1 MSWGEEEAQRR
12 IARAAQR
19 GEKSLWLKDLGLTEL
34 PETILQIKDLR
45 ALHAQGNHI
54 EQLPRWLLSGQSLLE
69 VLDLTGNSLAEVP
82 EWIGRFRQLRQLRL
96 YGNDFGEL
104 PDSMT
109 ALRKLLV
116 LDIGMTELPTVPDWI
131 TQLTE
136 LRWLGIGDLL
146 LSELPP
152 SLASLQHLATLD
164 ASENR
169 LTDLPAWLA
178 DLPRLDHLY
187 LSGNRF
193 EQLPEVIAR
202 MPQLVVLDFFDC
214 KLHDLPDW
222 LPRLSRLRYL
232 RASRNLLREVD
243 DSIGDLANLRRLR
256 IDNNELSGLPDSMRK
271 LSKLTEL
278 GVSGNDHLREL
289 PEWIGELGR
298 LKRLHLQRCYLHT
311 FPDWLRGLGRLVE
324 LNLDGNPISDIPEW
338 IGELRGLRTLSLTN
352 AKLADL
358 PPALTD
364 LKQLN
369 ALYLDSNGLRELP
382 GWLGDLRTLTALDVG
397 VCALAGLPDELSSLI
412 HLTRLSLY
420 GNSIAELPEWVGALP
435 RLETLYL
442 DSNQLAALPG
452 TLRGRTT
459 LRRLTLHNNPMVELP
474 DWLGE
479 HGQLTELGLGAES
492 LLQLPAWL
500 GALTG
505 LRELYLHSGAASES
519 WSWLGNLRRLRTFYA
534 TNCLLAEIPPE
545 VGGLR
550 RLRWL
555 MLRDNELG
563 VLPDWINDLPWLTQL
578 DVDDNRLTELPSSLS
593 GLRRLAYLSLNDN
606 NVLELQ
612 TTIGQLDSLTSLSIS
627 NNGISWV
634 DPLLTLP
641 TQLTQIFLD
650 RNNIPAVPESVS
662 TLTHLRILH
671 INNNELRVV
680 SEWLLDLPRLT
691 YIEVGG
697 NPLITPPREIA
708 ASGSQAVLDF
718 IRECRR
724 GVAEQWISKLLVV
737 GEGGVGKTSLIKN
750 LLHEPFDPAE
760 STTHGIRLFDY
771 RVTHPWRPHV
781 EMELRTWDFGGQEIY
796 HATHQFFL
804 TDRSLFLL
812 LWNSRFGWEQGRLRY
827 WLDIIAARAPEA
839 PVLLVATHSASN
851 ERPVDLP
858 LEDLRR
864 EYPQIAASLAI
875 DNLTEDGLAEL
886 RALIAERAA
895 NLPLMGKRWPASWL
909 AATQAVEA
917 LPAKYVTPAQLWQ
930 AMAETGLHV
939 PQFQWVIADTLHLI
953 GSILFHQDDP
963 ELGETVILRPEWVN
977 SYISR
982 VLDSPEVER
991 RHGLLNRS
999 HLNELWSDLD
1009 HGMRDHFLRMMAEY
1023 DLSYRTESENGSDV
1037 ALVVERLPWNA
1048 PSGYEE
1054 RWNLVPPGGVREHEI
1069 RMIYQLNTTP
1079 PGIPTWFI
1087 ARSHRFTTDTHWR
1100 SGALLAHPDG
1110 RHRALIRADRHRNEV
1125 ELAVRG
1131 PSPATFFAVLN
1142 DGLNFTLDR
1151 YPGLS
1156 IKRMVPCNCAPS
1168 CTELYEYED
1177 LQRRLERTP
1186 PRTEIECRK
1195 SGADVYVPRLLL
1207 GIPPS
1212 DRDEIR
1218 STLDRL
1224 ARGSVE
1230 IGERLGELAGDQQ
1243 RMFLRLQQQIQT
1255 GLDTKCPSVFAVTPV
1270 RRSRIRGATYELS
1283 LYCEEPGS
1291 WHPLPE
1297 SAGGVY
1303 QIAQSPAWLRTM
1315 APYLRELV
1323 VILKHAAPLAG
1334 PLLGA
1339 TAEHL
1344 TEHMKSDLELMAQ
1357 LVDQL
1362 PEVDL
1367 RSESTALDS
1376 RQPGQ
1381 ADGPSARATNEA
1393 GFRLL
1398 QNWLTE
1404 IDPAQ
1409 RWGGLT
1415 RVTTPEGLALYLCAD
1430 HAAPYSRRR

>member
-1 MSWGEEEAQRR
+1 MSWGEQEAQRR

-54 EQLPRWLLSGQSLLE
+54 EQLPQWLLGGQSLLE

-82 EWIGRFRQLRQLRL
+82 EWIGRFRQLRRLRL
-96 YGNDFGEL
+96 YGNDFSGL
-104 PDSMT
+104 PESMT
-109 ALRKLLV
+109 ALRRLLL
-116 LDIGMTELPTVPDWI
+116 LDIGMTELPAVPDWI

-152 SLASLQHLATLD
+152 SLASLRRLATLD

-169 LTDLPAWLA
+169 LADLPAWLA
-178 DLPRLDHLY
+178 DLHRLDHLY

-193 EQLPEVIAR
+193 EQLPEVIGR
-202 MPQLVVLDFFDC
+202 MPQLVVLDFHDC
-214 KLHDLPDW
+214 KLHDLPSW
-222 LPRLSRLRYL
+222 LPQLSRLRYL
-232 RASRNLLREVD
+232 RASLNLLREVD
-243 DSIGDLANLRRLR
+243 ESIGELANLRRLR
-256 IDNNELSGLPDSMRK
+256 IDNNELGSLPESMRK

-289 PEWIGELGR
+289 PDWIGELGR
-298 LKRLHLQRCYLHT
+298 LKRLHLQRCYLHE
-311 FPDWLRGLGRLVE
+311 FPAWLRGLRRLVE
-324 LNLDGNPISDIPEW
+324 LNLDGNPISEIPEW
-338 IGELRGLRTLSLTN
+338 IGELGGLRDLSLTDV
-352 AKLADL
+352 KLAEL
-358 PPALTD
+358 PRALTN

-382 GWLGDLRTLTALDVG
+382 RWLGDLRTLTALDVG
-397 VCALAGLPDELSSLI
+397 VCALTGLPDELASLI

-420 GNSIAELPEWVGALP
+420 RNSIAELPEWVGALP

-442 DSNQLAALPG
+442 DGNRLAALPR

-459 LRRLTLHNNPMVELP
+459 LRRITLHNNPMVELP

-479 HGQLTELGLGAES
+479 HDQLTELGLGSES
-492 LLQLPAWL
+492 LLRFPSWL

-505 LRELYLHSGAASES
+505 LRVLYLYSGAASES
-519 WSWLGNLRRLRTFYA
+519 WSWLGNLRHLRTLYA
-534 TNCLLAEIPPE
+534 TDCLIASLPPE
-545 VGGLR
+545 VGNLR

-555 MLRDNELG
+555 MLRGNELRT
-563 VLPDWINDLPWLTQL
+563 LPDWINDLPWLRQL
-578 DVDDNRLTELPSSLS
+578 AVDDNLLTELPRSLG
-593 GLRRLAYLSLNDN
+593 GLKRLGYLSFNDN
-606 NVLELQ
+606 RVVELQ
-612 TTIGQLDSLTSLSIS
+612 ATIGQLDSLTSLSAS
-627 NNGISWV
+627 NNAIAWV

-641 TQLTQIFLD
+641 SQLTQIFLD
-650 RNNIPAVPESVS
+650 RNDIQAVPESAS
-662 TLTHLRILH
+662 ALTHLRILH
-671 INNNELRVV
+671 INNNELRSVPD
-680 SEWLLDLPRLT
+680 WLLDLPRLSF
-691 YIEVGG
+691 IEVGG
-697 NPLITPPREIA
+697 NPLTTPPPEIA
-708 ASGSQAVLDF
+708 AMGTSAILDF
-718 IRECRR
+718 MQTFRA
-724 GVAEQWISKLLVV
+724 GTAEQWISKLLVV

-750 LLHEPFDPAE
+750 LIHEPFDPAE
-760 STTHGIRLFDY
+760 STTHGIRIFDY
-771 RVTHPWRPHV
+771 RLAHPERPDV

-839 PVLLVATHSASN
+839 PILLVATHSASN

-864 EYPQIAASLAI
+864 EYPQIAASTAI
-875 DNLTEDGLAEL
+875 DNKTEDGLAAL
-886 RALIAERAA
+886 SGLIADCAA
-895 NLPLMGKRWPASWL
+895 TLPLMGKRWPTSWL
-909 AATQAVEA
+909 AATRAVDA
-917 LPAKYVTPAQLWQ
+917 LPAKYVTPLQLWQ
-930 AMAETGLHV
+930 AMAAGGLHV
-939 PQFQWVIADTLHLI
+939 PEVQRYIAGTLHLI
-953 GSILFHQDDP
+953 GSILYHMDDP
-963 ELGETVILRPEWVN
+963 ELSETVILRPEWVN
-977 SYISR
+977 AYISR

-999 HLNELWSDLD
+999 HLDELWSDLD

-1048 PSGYEE
+1048 PAGYEE
-1054 RWNLVPPGGVREHEI
+1054 RWNLVPPGGVSEHEI

-1110 RHRALIRADRHRNEV
+1110 RHRALIRVDRHRNEV

-1142 DGLNFTLDR
+1142 EGLNFTLDR

-1156 IKRMVPCNCAPS
+1156 IKRMVPCNCATG

-1230 IGERLGELAGDQQ
+1230 IGERLNELASDQQ

-1270 RRSRIRGATYELS
+1270 RRSRVRGAKYELS

-1297 SAGGVY
+1297 GAGGVY
-1303 QIAQSPAWLRTM
+1303 QIAQSPPWLRPM

-1344 TEHMKSDLELMAQ
+1344 TEHMKSDLDLMAQ

-1367 RSESTALDS
+1367 RGENPALDQ
-1376 RQPGQ
+1376 RQP
-1381 ADGPSARATNEA
+1381 DGPSSRATNEA

-1409 RWGGLT
+1409 RWGGLS
-1415 RVTTPEGLALYLCAD
+1415 RVTTPEGLALYLCAE
-1430 HAAPYSRRR
+1430 HAAPYRRHR